1 MAVRRQRRGAV
12 EILTIDRP
20 AARNAIDPQTTREFD
35 AAFDELEADD
45 SVHVVILTGA
55 GDDAFCAG
63 VDLKVQA
70 AEGIG
75 GVISEKGG
83 FAGIVRR
90 NFPKPLVAAV
100 NGHALGGGLELLL
113 ACDMAVCA
121 DHARIG
127 ATEVRFGQ
135 LADGGSL
142 IRLPNRIP
150 LAIAAE
156 LVLTGEPISAERAA
170 HWGLVNAVVPATEL
184 LPAALALAELVARNS
199 PRAVVL
205 STGLLYEAQSVRDDD
220 AWALNDGYSE
230 QIDTAADW
238 VEGPA
243 AFVEKRKPRWASGT
257 HL

>member
-1 MAVRRQRRGAV
+1 MAVRRERHGAV

-20 AARNAIDPQTTREFD
+20 EARNAIDPATTREFD
-35 AAFDELEADD
+35 DAFDELEADD

-55 GDDAFCAG
+55 GDKAFCAG

-70 AEGIG
+70 AEGIA

-83 FAGIVRR
+83 FAGIVKR
-90 NFPKPLVAAV
+90 NFPKPLIAAV
-100 NGHALGGGLELLL
+100 NGHALGGGLELML
-113 ACDMAVCA
+113 ACDIVVAA

-150 LAIAAE
+150 LVLAAE
-156 LVLTGEPISAERAA
+156 LVLTGEPVSAERAA
-170 HWGLVNAVVPATEL
+170 SMGLVNAVVPANEL
-184 LPAALALAELVARNS
+184 LGHALALADLIARNS

-205 STGLLYEAQSVRDDD
+205 SKGLLYEAHGVRDAA
-220 AWALNDGYSE
+220 AWELNDRYSE
-230 QIDTAADW
+230 QIYVTEDW
-238 VEGPA
+238 VEGPV
-243 AFVEKRKPRWASGT
+243 AFVEKRDPRWASGAR
-257 HL
+257 